1 MHSAADGGMRYFVVL
16 TLTGVAAGMIYAA
29 LALALVLIW
38 RGTRVVNFA
47 QGAMAMATT
56 YIALAVIQATDNY
69 WFGFAAALAAG
80 LVMGAV
86 AERGLVRWVETG
98 PPLNAVILTLGL
110 LLVLEAVVPMIWG
123 AQIRA
128 FPAPFSISATQVGT
142 TSIPLSPFGIFTI
155 AVVLLV
161 MVAMLVL
168 FRFTGLGLQMRAAAF
183 APEVARLLGVRVGR
197 LLTFGWGLASLAGA
211 LAGLLVA
218 PTLLLYPNNMDAVL
232 VYGFTAAV
240 LGGLDSPVGALVGG
254 LSIGLALSYI
264 GGYLGADL
272 ESIGA
277 LAILI
282 AILMVRPRG
291 LFVGSAER
299 RV

>member
-1 MHSAADGGMRYFVVL
+1 MSYFVVL
-16 TLTGVAAGMIYAA
+16 TLTGVAAGMIYSA

-38 RGTRVVNFA
+38 RATRVVNFS

-56 YIALAVIQATDNY
+56 YIALAVIQATGNY
-69 WFGFAAALAAG
+69 WFGFIAALAAG

-86 AERGLVRWVETG
+86 AERAIVRWVEKG
-98 PPLNAVILTLGL
+98 PPLNAVIVTLGL

-128 FPAPFSISATQVGT
+128 FPAPFSIAATQVGST
-142 TSIPLSPFGIFTI
+142 FIALSPFNIFTI

-161 MVAMLVL
+161 MVALLVL
-168 FRFTGLGLQMRAAAF
+168 FRFTSLGLRMRAAAF
-183 APEVARLLGVRVGR
+183 APEIARLLGVRVGR
-197 LLTFGWGLASLAGA
+197 LLTFGWSLATMAGA

-264 GGYLGADL
+264 GGYFGGDL
-272 ESIGA
+272 ETAGV
-277 LAILI
+277 LVILI
-282 AILMVRPRG
+282 AILMVRPQG
-291 LFVGSAER
+291 LFVHAAER

>member
-1 MHSAADGGMRYFVVL
+1 MSYFVVL

-38 RGTRVVNFA
+38 RATRVVNFS

-56 YIALAVIQATDNY
+56 YIALAVIQATGNY
-69 WFGFAAALAAG
+69 WFGFIAALAAG
-80 LVMGAV
+80 LLMGAV
-86 AERGLVRWVETG
+86 AERAIVRWVEKG
-98 PPLNAVILTLGL
+98 PPLNAVIVTLGL

-128 FPAPFSISATQVGT
+128 FPAPFSIAATQVGST
-142 TSIPLSPFGIFTI
+142 FIALSPFNIFTI

-161 MVAMLVL
+161 MVALLVL
-168 FRFTGLGLQMRAAAF
+168 FRFTSLGLRMRAAAF
-183 APEVARLLGVRVGR
+183 APEIARLLGVRVGR
-197 LLTFGWGLASLAGA
+197 LLTFGWSLATMAGA

-264 GGYLGADL
+264 GGYFGGDL
-272 ESIGA
+272 ETAGV
-277 LAILI
+277 LVILI
-282 AILMVRPRG
+282 AILMVRPQG
-291 LFVGSAER
+291 LFVHAAER